1 MLTQNRQFQWFNAPS
16 YIYPMVPAS
25 AATLLKKNGFDVLW
39 KDCIAERFSYEQF
52 LKYIKKELPDVIAI
66 ETKTPVIK
74 QHWKIIDDIKSKI
87 GNVVIVLMG
96 DHVTALPEESM
107 KNCKVD
113 YVITGGNY
121 DLVLLSIVRHLR
133 DKDLLAGGVW
143 YKEAKEIKNSG
154 EFQFKDDLDSLPFV
168 DRDLTKA
175 GLYGEKWKK
184 RTPFFYTM
192 AGRDCWWG
200 KCSFCSWTT
209 LYPEFKLRSA
219 ENLLNEIGTLIEK
232 YGAREIFDDT
242 GTFPTENWLNEFC
255 EGIISRGYN
264 KKILFSCNMR
274 FGSIDKNTATLMKK
288 AGFRKLKMGL
298 ESANQ
303 KTLDKLSKGTNV
315 KDIVEN
321 CKMLSK
327 AKLDIHL
334 TVMVGYPWES
344 REDITNTLKFA
355 RELMNKGYVEMLQAT
370 TVVPYPGTHLFG
382 MARENKWFRF
392 NPENYD
398 KYDMGEPVLKTP
410 GISPQEIKKM
420 CSELYKSFWSPL
432 FILKQ
437 FMKIRSVEDVKYISK
452 GVKAVWG
459 HIKDFR

>member
-1 MLTQNRQFQWFNAPS
+1 
-16 YIYPMVPAS
+16 
-25 AATLLKKNGFDVLW
+25 
-39 KDCIAERFSYEQF
+39 
-52 LKYIKKELPDVIAI
+52 
-66 ETKTPVIK
+66 
-74 QHWKIIDDIKSKI
+74 
-87 GNVVIVLMG
+87 
-96 DHVTALPEESM
+96 
-107 KNCKVD
+107 
-113 YVITGGNY
+113 
-121 DLVLLSIVRHLR
+121 
-133 DKDLLAGGVW
+133 
-143 YKEAKEIKNSG
+143 
-154 EFQFKDDLDSLPFV
+154 
-168 DRDLTKA
+168 
-175 GLYGEKWKK
+175 
-184 RTPFFYTM
+184 
-192 AGRDCWWG
+192 
-200 KCSFCSWTT
+200 
-209 LYPEFKLRSA
+209 
-219 ENLLNEIGTLIEK
+219 
-232 YGAREIFDDT
+232 
-242 GTFPTENWLNEFC
+242 
-255 EGIISRGYN
+255 
-264 KKILFSCNMR
+264 MR

-420 CSELYKSFWSPL
+420 CSQLYKSFWSPR